1 MRYNST
7 SSSSSSSSSSNG
19 NTIQLPHAARAVY
32 LFCCLLALNNAY
44 ITFSRRADPYNHAVA
59 DRRNVHEPARALQ
72 AAHHHA
78 QQKQPNDQAKM
89 AFIAGDN
96 AVAAADAAA
105 AAAAAAAVQQTVESD
120 ERIQSSM
127 NRRHQGHQLRH
138 QENPTSSLETT
149 AARATAKQTKR
160 KRSSDRVSS
169 TNNSNTTTESKT
181 TQLWHNHNHNQANKP
196 ESNGLATNT
205 AAATESSSSS
215 SSSSSTTEGGSSVK
229 LSSPFI
235 HYTLHPTPT
244 FHKRQSLHNPHAF
257 LNKFNVYYQCDSAK
271 RKPLPRQVQT
281 VLDYTT
287 TLSTNLKLLV
297 MGDSVAIQWAQALDE
312 ALGATMLDETDTAQ
326 SANATL
332 VAAAVVSTRQVILR
346 RRRRHEDLTVAGPLL
361 RGGGL
366 VAAWRIT
373 GLWTRRRENKPLPH
387 EPGGGWTRRDL
398 TALVSSPRYQATV
411 NATATATPL
420 PQPQRRMAPNT
431 DPPPTPPLFD
441 SLIFRI
447 PHGWITL
454 AQVTRE
460 DVLETIALAH
470 ELLGVRTVVFVSM
483 PFINNVQTL
492 QDVADLERANA
503 NLRTWVDEYNANR
516 TLTAAGGGAGGVERV
531 MILEF
536 GHLMDELMALNARL
550 MGYDTTDSQYIMDR
564 LGNAWN
570 NSIPFVC
577 GERVKAVT
585 TVDDTTQK
593 TKVVRPTTCAT
604 NRLTYDGIHW
614 CMESISGR
622 VLAGLACLLGC
633 FHNRNDT
640 AVANNGNAGPDETKV
655 AAMQQCEQGCNIE
668 FMSLEQ
674 MRKEAR
680 KLPYTQ
686 H

>member
-1 MRYNST
+1 MRSST
-7 SSSSSSSSSSNG
+7 SSSSSSSNG
-19 NTIQLPHAARAVY
+19 NTIQLPYAARAVY

-44 ITFSRRADPYNHAVA
+44 ITFSRHADPYHTVA
-59 DRRNVHEPARALQ
+59 DSNHHVHEPARALQ
-72 AAHHHA
+72 ATAAAHHA
-78 QQKQPNDQAKM
+78 QRLSARPKQPNDQAKT
-89 AFIAGDN
+89 AFIAGDS
-96 AVAAADAAA
+96 AV

-120 ERIQSSM
+120 ERIQLSM
-127 NRRHQGHQLRH
+127 HRRHQGHQLQH

-181 TQLWHNHNHNQANKP
+181 TQLWHHNHNQANKP
-196 ESNGLATNT
+196 ENNGLATNT

-215 SSSSSTTEGGSSVK
+215 SSTAEGGNSVK

-235 HYTLHPTPT
+235 HYTLHPIPT

-297 MGDSVAIQWAQALDE
+297 MGDSVAIQWSQALDE

-332 VAAAVVSTRQVILR
+332 VAAVSTRQVVLR
-346 RRRRHEDLTVAGPLL
+346 RRRRHEDLTVAGPLR
-361 RGGGL
+361 RGGGRGL

-373 GLWTRRRENKPLPH
+373 GLWTRRREHKPLPH

-398 TALVSSPRYQATV
+398 TALVASPRYQAVTV
-411 NATATATPL
+411 NNATATPPL
-420 PQPQRRMAPNT
+420 PQPQRQMAPNT
-431 DPPPTPPLFD
+431 DPPPPPPPPLFD

-492 QDVADLERANA
+492 QDVADLERTNA

-516 TLTAAGGGAGGVERV
+516 TLAAAGGAGGVERV

-564 LGNAWN
+564 LDNVWN

-585 TVDDTTQK
+585 TVDATTQK

-640 AVANNGNAGPDETKV
+640 AVANNGNVVGPDETKV

-668 FMSLEQ
+668 FMSLER
-674 MRKEAR
+674 MRKDAR